1 MNDENDSASEELAGD
16 PDPLEAARE
25 ALNQVR
31 RGARERGLRPGVR
44 PRPAGTQPGVAPR
57 RDSLEPQPLGAGIE
71 KLIEERAWQVDV
83 QAGAVFSRWADI
95 VGPEVASHCIPT
107 TFEDS
112 VLTVRAESTAWA
124 TQLRLLNS
132 SLLGAIERQV
142 GPEVVRELR
151 VVGPGAPTWKHGYRG
166 ITGGRG
172 PRDTYG

>member
-1 MNDENDSASEELAGD
+1 MNSENDSASEEL
-16 PDPLEAARE
+16 DPLEAARE

-31 RGARERGLRPGVR
+31 RAARDRGLRPGVR
-44 PRPAGTQPGVAPR
+44 PRQSGTQPGVAPR
-57 RDSLEPQPLGAGIE
+57 RDSLEPQPLGVGIE

-95 VGPEVASHCIPT
+95 VGAEVASHCLPT

-124 TQLRLLNS
+124 TQLRLLS
-132 SLLGAIERQV
+132 STLLAAIERQV

-151 VVGPGAPTWKHGYRG
+151 IVGPGAPSWKHGYRG